1 MNADKIEMMF
11 RLMEYDEL
19 SEAQHNLI
27 ESFEEQFKN
36 RGHLT
41 ARQGEILEDIFDQA
55 AGKVEWS
62 RN

>member
-1 MNADKIEMMF
+1 MDTDKIEMMF
-11 RLMEYDEL
+11 QLIETDEL
-19 SEAQHNLI
+19 TEAQLNLVI
-27 ESFEEQFKN
+27 SFEEQYHN

-41 ARQGEILEDIFDQA
+41 ARQFEILSDIFDQA

>member
-1 MNADKIEMMF
+1 MDTDKTEMMF

-19 SEAQHNLI
+19 SEAQHNLV
-27 ESFEEQFKN
+27 ESLEEQFNN

-41 ARQGEILEDIFDQA
+41 ARQFEILEDIFDQA

-62 RN
+62 R